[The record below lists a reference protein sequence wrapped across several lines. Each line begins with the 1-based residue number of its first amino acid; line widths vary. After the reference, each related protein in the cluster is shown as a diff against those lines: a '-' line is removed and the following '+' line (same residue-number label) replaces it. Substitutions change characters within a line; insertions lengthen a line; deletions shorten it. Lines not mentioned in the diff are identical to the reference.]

1 MTETNRIEFKRE
13 LTRDLDI
20 EREVVAFL
28 NYHEGG
34 MIYIGIDDNG
44 KPVGV
49 KDIDGDMLRVKDRI
63 RTGIS
68 PSPMGLFDVMVER
81 IDDIPV
87 IKIFVASGSEKPYYK
102 TKFGLSERG
111 CFLRVGTASEP
122 MTTKQIEDL
131 YSKRVR
137 QSLKNIPSPHKDLTF
152 RQLRIYYESRDLTL
166 NDSFAKTLDLLTAD
180 EGYNYVAYL
189 LSDTNNMSIKLAK
202 YAGTDRD
209 ELIEN
214 HEYGYCSL
222 LKATNQ
228 VLDRLQIENTVKS
241 SIGYPFRT
249 DTPLWNERAVRE
261 LVINAIVHNDY
272 FNEISPK
279 FELFSD
285 RLEITSAGS
294 LPNGMSKTDFFNG
307 VSNPRNKELMRVFRD
322 VDMVE
327 ALGTGMLRV
336 LKVYKEENFVFMDN
350 FIRVVIPYNWIPSEL
365 ANGNLENKAV
375 NVPENVLENISEN
388 TVDNFKQLTVRQQNI
403 INRMIE
409 TGKMNV
415 LGNVIVN
422 VLETSASLA
431 EYFVVNERT
440 IRRDL
445 RFLQEHNFLRHVGP
459 DKGGHWEIVGKE
471 NAEK

>member
-34 MIYIGIDDNG
+34 VVYIGIDDNG

-49 KDIDGDMLRVKDRI
+49 KDIDGDMLKIKDRI

-68 PSPMGLFDVMVER
+68 PSPMGLFDVTTER
-81 IDDIPV
+81 IDDVPV
-87 IKIFVASGSEKPYYK
+87 IKVFVATGSEKPYYK
-102 TKFGLSERG
+102 TKYGLSERG

-131 YSKRVR
+131 YAKRVR
-137 QSLKNIPSPHKDLTF
+137 QSLKNIPSPDKDLTF
-152 RQLRIYYESRDLTL
+152 RQLRIYYDSLHLEL
-166 NDSFAKTLDLLTAD
+166 NKSFAKTLDLLTAD
-180 EGYNYVAYL
+180 GEYNYVAYL
-189 LSDTNNMSIKLAK
+189 LADTNSMSVKLAK

-222 LKATNQ
+222 LKATDQ
-228 VLDRLQIENTVKS
+228 VLSRLHVENTVKS

-272 FNEISPK
+272 FNEVSPK

-285 RLEITSAGS
+285 RLEITSAGT
-294 LPNGMSKTDFFNG
+294 LPFGMSKADFFNG

-350 FIRVVIPYNWIPSEL
+350 FIRVVIPYNWIPSEQP
-365 ANGNLENKAV
+365 NGSPDNKV
-375 NVPENVLENISEN
+375 NVPENVLENPAKNIEQLSE
-388 TVDNFKQLTVRQQNI
+388 RQQNI
-403 INRMIE
+403 IKRMIE

-415 LGNVIVN
+415 LANVLVN
-422 VLETSASLA
+422 VTETSASLA
-431 EYFVVNERT
+431 EYLGVNERT

-445 RFLQEHNFLRHVGP
+445 KFLQEQNFLRHVGP
-459 DKGGHWEIVGKE
+459 DKGGHWEVIQTNEELKC
-471 NAEK
+471 K

>member
-13 LTRDLDI
+13 LTRELDI

-34 MIYIGIDDNG
+34 MLYIGIDDSG
-44 KPVGV
+44 KPIGV
-49 KDIDGDMLRVKDRI
+49 QDIDGDMLKIKDRI
-63 RTGIS
+63 RNGIS

-111 CFLRVGTASEP
+111 CFIRVGTASEP
-122 MTTKQIEDL
+122 MTPKQIEDL
-131 YSKRVR
+131 YAKRVR
-137 QSLKNIPSPHKDLTF
+137 LSLKNIPSPHKELTF
-152 RQLRIYYESRDLTL
+152 RQLHIYYDSQHLTL
-166 NDSFAKTLDLLTAD
+166 NESFAQNLDLLTAD
-180 EGYNYVAYL
+180 GGYNYVAYL
-189 LSDTNNMSIKLAK
+189 LADTNSMSIKLAK

-222 LKATNQ
+222 LKATDQ
-228 VLDRLQIENTVKS
+228 VLNRLQVENTVKS
-241 SIGYPFRT
+241 SIGYPYRT

-272 FNEISPK
+272 FNEVSPK

-294 LPNGMSKTDFFNG
+294 LPNGMSKADFFNG

-322 VDMVE
+322 VDLVE
-327 ALGTGMLRV
+327 SLGTGLQRV
-336 LKVYKEENFVFMDN
+336 LKVYNEESFVFMDN
-350 FIRVVIPYNWIPSEL
+350 FIRVVIPYAWLPSNSED
-365 ANGNLENKAV
+365 GDVIVLENIPV
-375 NVPENVLENISEN
+375 NVLENSEEN
-388 TVDNFKQLTVRQQNI
+388 LIQLTERQINI
-403 INRMIE
+403 ILRLKE

-415 LGNVIVN
+415 LEN
-422 VLETSASLA
+422 VLENEKESSASLA
-431 EYFVVNERT
+431 EYFGVNERT

-445 RFLQEHNFLRHVGP
+445 QFLQRQGHIRHIGP
-459 DKGGHWEIVGKE
+459 DKGGHWELIEKE
-471 NAEK
+471 RNTKTINK

>member
-13 LTRDLDI
+13 LTRELDI

-34 MIYIGIDDNG
+34 MLYIGIDDSG
-44 KPVGV
+44 KPIGV
-49 KDIDGDMLRVKDRI
+49 QDIDGDMLKIKDRI
-63 RTGIS
+63 RNGIS

-111 CFLRVGTASEP
+111 CFIRVGTAAEP
-122 MTTKQIEDL
+122 MTPKQIEDL
-131 YSKRVR
+131 YAKRVR
-137 QSLKNIPSPHKDLTF
+137 LSLKNIPSPHKELTF
-152 RQLRIYYESRDLTL
+152 RQLHIYYDSQHLTL
-166 NDSFAKTLDLLTAD
+166 NESFAQNLDLLTANG
-180 EGYNYVAYL
+180 GYNYVAYL
-189 LSDTNNMSIKLAK
+189 LADTNSMSIKLAK

-222 LKATNQ
+222 LKATDQ
-228 VLDRLQIENTVKS
+228 VLNRLQVENTVKS
-241 SIGYPFRT
+241 SIGYPYRT

-272 FNEISPK
+272 FNEVSPK
-279 FELFSD
+279 FELFSN

-322 VDMVE
+322 VDLVE
-327 ALGTGMLRV
+327 SLGTGLQRV
-336 LKVYKEENFVFMDN
+336 LKVYNEENFVFMDN
-350 FIRVVIPYNWIPSEL
+350 FIRVVIPYAWLPSNSED
-365 ANGNLENKAV
+365 GEV
-375 NVPENVLENISEN
+375 NVPVNVPVNVLENVLENSEKN
-388 TVDNFKQLTVRQQNI
+388 LIQLTERQLLI
-403 INRMIE
+403 IKEIE
-409 TGKMNV
+409 NV
-415 LGNVIVN
+415 AANVAANVAVN
-422 VLETSASLA
+422 VPVNTKYLSERLGVNRKTIQRELA
-431 EYFVVNERT
+431 GLVEKNL
-440 IRRDL
+440 IKW
-445 RFLQEHNFLRHVGP
+445 VGS
-459 DKGGHWEIVGKE
+459 DKTGHWELIEKE
-471 NAEK
+471 

>member
-34 MIYIGIDDNG
+34 VVYIGIDDKG

-49 KDIDGDMLRVKDRI
+49 KDIDGDMLKIKDRI
-63 RTGIS
+63 RMGIS
-68 PSPMGLFDVMVER
+68 PSPMGLFDVTIER
-81 IDDIPV
+81 IDDVPV
-87 IKIFVASGSEKPYYK
+87 IKVFVATGSEKPYYK
-102 TKFGLSERG
+102 TKYGLSERG
-111 CFLRVGTASEP
+111 CFMRVGTASEP

-131 YSKRVR
+131 YAKRVR

-152 RQLRIYYESRDLTL
+152 RQLLIYYESRNLTL
-166 NDSFAKTLDLLTAD
+166 NDNFAKTLDLLTTD
-180 EGYNYVAYL
+180 GGYNYVAYL
-189 LSDTNNMSIKLAK
+189 LSDTNSMSVKLAK

-222 LKATNQ
+222 LKATHQ
-228 VLDRLQIENTVKS
+228 VLDRLQVENTVKS

-249 DTPLWNERAVRE
+249 DMPLWNERAVRE

-272 FNEISPK
+272 FNEVSPK

-294 LPNGMSKTDFFNG
+294 LPNGMSKSDFFNG

-322 VDMVE
+322 VDLVE
-327 ALGTGMLRV
+327 SLGTGLLRV

-350 FIRVVIPYNWIPSEL
+350 FIRVVIPYNWIPSKL
-365 ANGNLENKAV
+365 ANGSSENKAV
-375 NVPENVLENISEN
+375 HVPEEVQYELSERQRFIMDILLDVAENVAENVAERVKVNTKYLSERLG
-388 TVDNFKQLTVRQQNI
+388 V
-403 INRMIE
+403 NR
-409 TGKMNV
+409 K
-415 LGNVIVN
+415 
-422 VLETSASLA
+422 
-431 EYFVVNERT
+431 T
-440 IRRDL
+440 IQRDL
-445 RFLQEHNFLRHVGP
+445 TELVEKHLVKWIGSAKN
-459 DKGGHWEIVGKE
+459 GHWEYIGQE
-471 NAEK
+471 SETRN

>member
-13 LTRDLDI
+13 LTRELDI

-34 MIYIGIDDNG
+34 MLYIGIDDSG
-44 KPVGV
+44 KPIGLQ
-49 KDIDGDMLRVKDRI
+49 DIDGDMLKIKDRI
-63 RTGIS
+63 RNGIS

-81 IDDIPV
+81 IDNIPV

-111 CFLRVGTASEP
+111 CFIRVGTAAEP
-122 MTTKQIEDL
+122 MTPKQIEDL

-137 QSLKNIPSPHKDLTF
+137 LSLKNIPSPHKELTF
-152 RQLRIYYESRDLTL
+152 RQLHIYYDSQHLTL
-166 NDSFAKTLDLLTAD
+166 NESFAQNLDLLTANG
-180 EGYNYVAYL
+180 GYNYVAYL
-189 LSDTNNMSIKLAK
+189 LADTNSMSIKLAK

-222 LKATNQ
+222 LKATDQ
-228 VLDRLQIENTVKS
+228 VLNRLQVENTVKS
-241 SIGYPFRT
+241 SIGYPYRT

-272 FNEISPK
+272 FNEVSPK

-322 VDMVE
+322 VDLVE
-327 ALGTGMLRV
+327 SLGTGLQRV
-336 LKVYKEENFVFMDN
+336 LKVYNEENFVFMDN
-350 FIRVVIPYNWIPSEL
+350 FMRVVIPYAWLPSNSED
-365 ANGNLENKAV
+365 GDV
-375 NVPENVLENISEN
+375 IVLENSEEN
-388 TVDNFKQLTVRQQNI
+388 LIQLTERQIHI
-403 INRMIE
+403 IFRLKE

-415 LGNVIVN
+415 LEN
-422 VLETSASLA
+422 VLENEKESSASLA
-431 EYFVVNERT
+431 EYFGVNERT

-445 RFLQEHNFLRHVGP
+445 QFLQRQGHIRHIGP
-459 DKGGHWEIVGKE
+459 DKGGHWELIEKE
-471 NAEK
+471 

>member
-34 MIYIGIDDNG
+34 MVYIGIDDNG
-44 KPVGV
+44 QPVGV
-49 KDIDGDMLRVKDRI
+49 KDIDGDMLKIKDRI

-350 FIRVVIPYNWIPSEL
+350 FIRVVIPYNWIPSDR
-365 ANGNLENKAV
+365 ANGSFENKAV
-375 NVPENVLENISEN
+375 NVPENIIYELSERQRFIMDILINVADNVADNVAERVKVN
-388 TVDNFKQLTVRQQNI
+388 TKYLSEHLGV
-403 INRMIE
+403 NR
-409 TGKMNV
+409 K
-415 LGNVIVN
+415 
-422 VLETSASLA
+422 
-431 EYFVVNERT
+431 T
-440 IRRDL
+440 IQRDL
-445 RFLQEHNFLRHVGP
+445 TELVEKNLVRWVGS
-459 DKGGHWEIVGKE
+459 DKTGHWEIVGKE

>member
-13 LTRDLDI
+13 LTRELDI

-34 MIYIGIDDNG
+34 MLYIGIDDSG
-44 KPVGV
+44 KPIGV
-49 KDIDGDMLRVKDRI
+49 QDIDGDMLKIKDRI
-63 RTGIS
+63 RNGIS

-111 CFLRVGTASEP
+111 CFIRVGTASEP
-122 MTTKQIEDL
+122 MTPKQIEDL
-131 YSKRVR
+131 Y
-137 QSLKNIPSPHKDLTF
+137 N
-152 RQLRIYYESRDLTL
+152 
-166 NDSFAKTLDLLTAD
+166 LDLLTAD
-180 EGYNYVAYL
+180 GGYNYVAYL
-189 LSDTNNMSIKLAK
+189 LADTNSMSIKLAK

-222 LKATNQ
+222 LKATDQ
-228 VLDRLQIENTVKS
+228 VLNRLQVENTVKS
-241 SIGYPFRT
+241 SIGYPYRT

-272 FNEISPK
+272 FNEVSPK

-322 VDMVE
+322 VDLVE
-327 ALGTGMLRV
+327 SLGTGLQRV
-336 LKVYKEENFVFMDN
+336 LKVYNEENFVFMDN
-350 FIRVVIPYNWIPSEL
+350 FIRVVIPYAWLPSNSED
-365 ANGNLENKAV
+365 GDVIVLENIPV
-375 NVPENVLENISEN
+375 NVLENSEEN
-388 TVDNFKQLTVRQQNI
+388 LIQLTERQINI
-403 INRMIE
+403 ILRLKE

-415 LGNVIVN
+415 LEN
-422 VLETSASLA
+422 VLENEKESSASLA
-431 EYFVVNERT
+431 EYFGVNERT

-445 RFLQEHNFLRHVGP
+445 QFLQRQGHIRHIGP
-459 DKGGHWEIVGKE
+459 DKGGHWELIEKE
-471 NAEK
+471 RNTKTINK

>member
-68 PSPMGLFDVMVER
+68 PSPMGLFDVTVER
-81 IDDIPV
+81 VDDVPV
-87 IKIFVASGSEKPYYK
+87 IKVFVATGSEKPYYK

-131 YSKRVR
+131 YAKRVR

-152 RQLRIYYESRDLTL
+152 RQLHIYYDSLHLQL
-166 NDSFAKTLDLLTAD
+166 NKSFAKTLDLLTSD
-180 EGYNYVAYL
+180 GEYNYVAYL
-189 LSDTNNMSIKLAK
+189 LADTNSMSVKLAK

-222 LKATNQ
+222 LKATDQ
-228 VLDRLQIENTVKS
+228 VLSRLHVENTVKS

-272 FNEISPK
+272 FNEVSPK

-285 RLEITSAGS
+285 RLEITSAGT
-294 LPNGMSKTDFFNG
+294 LPFGMSKADFFNG

-350 FIRVVIPYNWIPSEL
+350 FIRVVIPYNWIPSGL

-431 EYFVVNERT
+431 EYFGVNERT

-459 DKGGHWEIVGKE
+459 DKGGHWEVV
-471 NAEK
+471 EKP